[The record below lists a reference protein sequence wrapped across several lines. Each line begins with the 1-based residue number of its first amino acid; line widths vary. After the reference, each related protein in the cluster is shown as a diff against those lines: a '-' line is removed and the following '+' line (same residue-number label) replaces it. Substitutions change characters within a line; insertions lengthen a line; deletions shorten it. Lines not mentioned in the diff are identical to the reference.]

1 MGQGTGDMGQQD
13 KGQQDRD
20 TEKWGNGET
29 GKRRSGEFT
38 HYASRITHL
47 EPRKL
52 HFAKILAA

>member
-38 HYASRITHL
+38 HYASRITHHDL
-47 EPRKL
+47 RFTLGE
-52 HFAKILAA
+52 